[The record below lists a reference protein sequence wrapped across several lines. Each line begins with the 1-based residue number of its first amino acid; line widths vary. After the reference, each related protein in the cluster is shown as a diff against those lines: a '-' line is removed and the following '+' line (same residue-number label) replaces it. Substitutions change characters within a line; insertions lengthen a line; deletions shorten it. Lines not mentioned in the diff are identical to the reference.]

1 MNSAELLK
9 QYDAIWRL
17 TQKMLEAARQEE
29 WDQLIELEQARA
41 AHIDAMMK
49 QESEILWTQEEQF
62 QKGELIRKILAADEE
77 IKTLTA
83 TWMGELQEMLG
94 SIGTVKKL
102 SKTYETP

>member
-29 WDQLIELEQARA
+29 WDQLIELEQTRA

-49 QESEILWTQEEQF
+49 QENEGQWAREEQF
-62 QKGELIRKILAADEE
+62 QKGELIRRILAADEE
-77 IKTLTA
+77 IKNLSVTR
-83 TWMGELQEMLG
+83 MGELQELLG
-94 SIGTVKKL
+94 SIGTEKKL
-102 SKTYETP
+102 SKIYETP